1 MPASE
6 KSLIS
11 YIKTA
16 LDGPVQP
23 QAEWLAKKLAGEFNG
38 EVLAVLYYGSCLR
51 TGKLEGLILDFYLI
65 VGNYRK
71 AYASGGLSLANR
83 VLPPNVFYRE
93 AKDGRVT
100 LRAKVAVLSLE
111 DFLYRTS
118 EACLNVSVWARFSQ
132 PSRLIFCRDNKTR
145 AAILDGVTG
154 AHLTMLSAAMPLL
167 GAVKTPKEI
176 WPFALGLTYGAELRS
191 EKKGKGEELYIV
203 NKPYFDAVTP
213 LVLTAL
219 GGHAQASAQANKW
232 RWSKRRLNGKTVSL
246 MRLIKATF
254 TFSGGIDYLAWKI
267 GRSSGIT
274 VTLKPWQRRHPLI
287 AGFFLF
293 LQLRL
298 KGAFR

>member
-1 MPASE
+1 MRASE
-6 KSLIS
+6 KSLNS
-11 YIKTA
+11 YIKTS

-23 QAEWLAKKLAGEFNG
+23 QAERLAKKLAGEFNG

-71 AYASGGLSLANR
+71 AYGSGGLALANR
-83 VLPPNVFYRE
+83 VVPPNVFYRE
-93 AKDGRVT
+93 AKVGQAK
-100 LRAKVAVLSLE
+100 LRAKIAVLSLE
-111 DFLYRTS
+111 DFLFRTS

-132 PSRLIFCRDNKTR
+132 PSRLIYCRDQKTR
-145 AAILDGVTG
+145 AAILEGVTG
-154 AHLTMLSAAMPLL
+154 AHLTMVSAAMPLL

-191 EKKGKGEELYIV
+191 EKKGKGLELYKV

-213 LVLTAL
+213 LVLKAL
-219 GGHAQASAQANKW
+219 GGHPQASARANKW
-232 RWSKRRLNGKTVSL
+232 RWTKRRLNGKAVSL

-254 TFSGGIDYLAWKI
+254 TFSGGIDYLVWKI

-287 AGFFLF
+287 AGVFLF